1 MIRRRPDITEDPSG
15 FSFAEYARRHRKVRE
30 AMQSRGIDC
39 LIVAGNT
46 GYHHANAA
54 DLRYLSGLSGTALDG
69 TYVLFPLSGEA
80 IYLGP
85 SRFMV
90 ARIGK
95 RCAMPAEPVIFRKGT
110 RIRDY
115 AGDLAA
121 RIRDLA
127 LEKGTIGIVSMR
139 VMPVDIYLNLAREL
153 PKARFVSAGDVLLEC
168 RMIKSAEELA
178 FIRKAGE
185 CADKGIEAIVEAA
198 QPGVTEAELIAH
210 CDYAM
215 IQSGA
220 DRGPFILLSSNPWEK
235 FEGTIGDASRSRKR
249 VGKGDI
255 ILTELSPSYGGH
267 YVQVCVPIAVGG
279 RVPRAFRELLN
290 IDQEIYRMAL
300 EELRPG
306 HTTSGIEA
314 KIAQFASRLGKFRRA
329 WALQSVELAEAFFKY
344 DVKLETNMSYVIHPW
359 TEFSSGKG
367 FEGHTV
373 GNTVIVTG
381 GEPEQVNR
389 SPLDLVR
396 VAGRS

>member
-1 MIRRRPDITEDPSG
+1 MIRKRNDTVDNAPE
-15 FSFAEYARRHRKVRE
+15 FSSAEFARRHRKVRQV
-30 AMQSRGIDC
+30 MQSRGVDC
-39 LIVAGNT
+39 LVVTGNT

-54 DLRYLSGLSGTALDG
+54 DLRYLSGLNGTALDG
-69 TYVLFPLSGEA
+69 TYILFPLVGA
-80 IYLGP
+80 PVYLGP
-85 SRFMV
+85 SPFMV
-90 ARIGK
+90 ARIAP
-95 RCAMPAEPVIFRKGT
+95 RCSIPAAPVIFRKGT

-121 RIRDLA
+121 RIKNLH

-139 VMPVDIYLNLAREL
+139 IMPVDVYLNLTREL
-153 PKARFVSAGDVLLEC
+153 PKARFVSAGDILLEC
-168 RMIKSAEELA
+168 RMIKSSEERA

-185 CADKGIEAIVEAA
+185 CADKGIEAIVDAA
-198 QPGVTEAELIAH
+198 KPGVTEAELTAC

-220 DRGPFILLSSNPWEK
+220 DRGPFILLSSNPWGK
-235 FEGTIGDASRSRKR
+235 FRGTIGDASRSRKR
-249 VGKGDI
+249 VQKGDI

-267 YVQVCVPIAVGG
+267 YVQVCVPILVGG
-279 RVPRAFRELLN
+279 KAPRDFTQLLN
-290 IDQEIYRMAL
+290 VDKEIYRVAL

-306 HTTSGIEA
+306 NTTTGIEE
-314 KIAQFASRLGKFRRA
+314 KISGFASRMGKFRRV

-344 DVKLETNMSYVIHPW
+344 EVKIQANMSYVIHPW

-381 GEPEQVNR
+381 GEPEQVNK
-389 SPLDLVR
+389 SPLDLVK
-396 VAGRS
+396 A